1 MTAPDFRICLSA
13 DVEADGA
20 RIAAALKEDNRR
32 AVNRPDRDYF
42 AIVVENSAG
51 MFLGGV
57 HAYVQWD
64 LLYIDDLWLAE
75 TARGQGLGR
84 RLMML
89 AENEGIARGAT
100 LCVLDTNDWQ
110 ARPFYEKLGYRVVSS
125 FKFNQ
130 GRHEHFAMIKD
141 VLTPNVL
148 TGE

>member
-1 MTAPDFRICLSA
+1 MEFSIIRSSNPE
-13 DVEADGA
+13 VDGA
-20 RIAAALKEDNRR
+20 RISAALKEDNRR
-32 AVNRPDRDYF
+32 AVNRPDRSYF
-42 AIVVENSAG
+42 AFVAEDDSGA
-51 MFLGGV
+51 FLGGV

-75 TARGQGLGR
+75 TARGRGLGR
-84 RLMML
+84 RLMLL

-110 ARPFYEKLGYRVVSS
+110 ARPFYEKLGYRVISS

-141 VLTPNVL
+141 ALVPNTL
-148 TGE
+148 PGE